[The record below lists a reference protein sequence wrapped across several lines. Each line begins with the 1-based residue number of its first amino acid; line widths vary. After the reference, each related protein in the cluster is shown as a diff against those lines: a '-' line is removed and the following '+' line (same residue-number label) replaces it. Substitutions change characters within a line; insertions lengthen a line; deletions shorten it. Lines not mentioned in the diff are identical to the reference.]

1 MRGESPPAQQALENL
16 SETAAR
22 LSACKDRESIARE
35 LLQAAGELFGVKAG
49 AIYVPRDAPA
59 RLWERVG
66 SLGEPAPAAMALPE
80 ETLRALPEDWSQTGS
95 AQRLL
100 AGTVNPSTGQ
110 SLAKLFEPF
119 HGGLVIPLAAA
130 ERLEALLLLGPLA
143 ESSWREGEWHGGLAA
158 LAQQGAMAL
167 YSVRLASELQ
177 ALREELDRKILQLLT
192 LFEVG
197 REIHS
202 FAHWE
207 LLTKNILY
215 TAMGNL
221 GIREGALLAPQ
232 RPGEPLRIWHSR
244 GMPMGRLAEDF
255 HLPAQDPLVKHLGKV
270 RRALE
275 RGAVEQSFPHNRV
288 LKLAFEVLLPGI
300 SSHGVEFVL
309 LLGHKLSGKPLS
321 PDELEY
327 LMILCGQAAVVF
339 ENQELVR
346 RSIERERLA
355 AVGQALAGLSH
366 DFRGILQGF
375 DGASRHLGKLLERVR
390 EGRSIDAAKLDKWW
404 GLLCSS
410 ERRLTDL
417 VQDILEYSKP
427 REPVREACSI
437 NALIEELVRQRREE
451 LARRKIHLELDL
463 APSLP
468 PVEADTTRL
477 YRVLAN
483 LFDNACDAVSAGTG
497 RIEVRTRMQPD
508 AVTVE
513 VKDNGVG
520 IAPENLPRLFDPLF
534 TTKKGSEGTGFGL
547 ANVKKIVEEHRG
559 HIEISSQA
567 GRGSVFR
574 IAIPLEAASRGL
586 EAAARRDKKN
596 EKA

>member
-1 MRGESPPAQQALENL
+1 MRGESLPAQQAFERL

-22 LSACKDRESIARE
+22 LSACRDRESIAQE
-35 LLQAAGELFGVKAG
+35 LLRAAGELFGVKSG
-49 AIYVPRDAPA
+49 AMYIPPNTPEG
-59 RLWERVG
+59 LWERVG
-66 SLGEPAPAAMALPE
+66 SSGESAPATMALPE
-80 ETLRALPEDWSQTGS
+80 ETLRELSDCALQPDCAE
-95 AQRLL
+95 RLL
-100 AGTVNPSTGQ
+100 ASVVSPSTGQ
-110 SLAKLFEPF
+110 SLVEPLEPF
-119 HGGLVIPLAAA
+119 HGGMVVPVTAA
-130 ERLEALLLLGPLA
+130 ERLEAILLLGPPA
-143 ESSWREGEWHGGLAA
+143 ESSGREGEWRGGLTA

-177 ALREELDRKILQLLT
+177 DLREELDRKVLQLLT

-232 RPGEPLRIWHSR
+232 RPGEPFRIWHSR
-244 GMPMGRLAEDF
+244 GMPMGSLAEDF
-255 HLPAQDPLVKHLGKV
+255 HLPALDPLVKHLGKV

-275 RGAVEQSFPHNRV
+275 RRVVEQSFPHNRI

-309 LLGHKLSGKPLS
+309 LLGRKLSGKPLG

-437 NALIEELVRQRREE
+437 NALIEELVRQRKEE
-451 LARRKIHLELDL
+451 LARRRIRLELDL

-520 IAPENLPRLFDPLF
+520 IAPEN
-534 TTKKGSEGTGFGL
+534 
-547 ANVKKIVEEHRG
+547 
-559 HIEISSQA
+559 
-567 GRGSVFR
+567 
-574 IAIPLEAASRGL
+574 
-586 EAAARRDKKN
+586 
-596 EKA
+596 